1 MVIGDLKWPVNI
13 HHLVHWEEIRI
24 PYFFLEVTPGT
35 MDEAYLRRMLTLRC
49 AVFPYW
55 YIGKEFGCLTFSWK
69 LHLELWTKRSFDEC
83 LRSDVWYFHNAM
95 ESMSSRLEGIQANPV
110 HPRSTEARDF
120 LGMLRSDSRRWMRSK
135 LANMVS
141 T

>member
-55 YIGKEFGCLTFSWK
+55 CIGKEFGCLTFSWK
-69 LHLELWTKRSFDEC
+69 LHLELLAST
-83 LRSDVWYFHNAM
+83 NAYAPM
-95 ESMSSRLEGIQANPV
+95 CGISITRWNGCPRDSKAYKPT
-110 HPRSTEARDF
+110 RSTHDPRRRGTF
-120 LGMLRSDSRRWMRSK
+120 LGCFGAIVVGGCAQS
-135 LANMVS
+135 
-141 T
+141 